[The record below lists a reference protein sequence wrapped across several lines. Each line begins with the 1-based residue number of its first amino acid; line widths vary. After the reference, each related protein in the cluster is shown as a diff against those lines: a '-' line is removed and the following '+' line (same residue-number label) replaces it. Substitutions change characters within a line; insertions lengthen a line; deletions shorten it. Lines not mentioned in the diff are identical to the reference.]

1 MEEEWQRKE
10 NPIKIT
16 TNKKWTPPEQGW
28 NKCNIGV
35 EYDRSNGLVGGGWV
49 LRNERGVVLC
59 HSRRAFSG
67 CRNKEE
73 AKLTVVL
80 WAIESM
86 RSQRLTRVT
95 FAGDFSELFGAAM
108 RPEAWPSFLFQSG
121 CIGRELEGIEE
132 WKLEVV
138 TREANRGAYFIA
150 QIVTKLGLVNSY
162 VARGHPDWLFELFVN
177 ESRNL

>member
-1 MEEEWQRKE
+1 MHPNASKNSMWRNEVNFGGRCFSAIDLVQKATQDADEWFAAQTVEEEWQRKE

-16 TNKKWTPPEQGW
+16 TKKKWTPPEQGW

-49 LRNERGVVLC
+49 LRNERGVDLC

-67 CRNKEE
+67 FRNKEE

-86 RSQRLTRVT
+86 RSQKQTRVT
-95 FAGDFSELFGAAM
+95 FA
-108 RPEAWPSFLFQSG
+108 
-121 CIGRELEGIEE
+121 
-132 WKLEVV
+132 
-138 TREANRGAYFIA
+138 
-150 QIVTKLGLVNSY
+150 
-162 VARGHPDWLFELFVN
+162 
-177 ESRNL
+177 